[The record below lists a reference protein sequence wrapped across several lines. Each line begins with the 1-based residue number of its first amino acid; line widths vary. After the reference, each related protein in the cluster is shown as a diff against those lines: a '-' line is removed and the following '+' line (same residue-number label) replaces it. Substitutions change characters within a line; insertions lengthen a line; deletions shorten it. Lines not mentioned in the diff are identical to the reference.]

1 MSKKLPIHPL
11 KKYPKNKTLYKIFR
25 GNPREPKPS
34 VCEHNKV
41 GYRDL
46 ELIVRRSVLIIS
58 RLSKVLNEMEDKF
71 TNTSETVEY
80 LTERFEEREKDY
92 IKAIKIL
99 KQRCEFLGEDK
110 LFKRRPN

>member
-25 GNPREPKPS
+25 GNPRQPKPS
-34 VCEHNKV
+34 
-41 GYRDL
+41 

>member
-1 MSKKLPIHPL
+1 
-11 KKYPKNKTLYKIFR
+11 
-25 GNPREPKPS
+25 
-34 VCEHNKV
+34 
-41 GYRDL
+41 
-46 ELIVRRSVLIIS
+46 
-58 RLSKVLNEMEDKF
+58 MEDKF

>member
-25 GNPREPKPS
+25 GNPRQPKPS

-58 RLSKVLNEMEDKF
+58 IF
-71 TNTSETVEY
+71 
-80 LTERFEEREKDY
+80 
-92 IKAIKIL
+92 
-99 KQRCEFLGEDK
+99 G
-110 LFKRRPN
+110 

>member
-1 MSKKLPIHPL
+1 MTKINIKQLFDYDTWTFTYLLWTDEDSKAVIIDPVIEQ
-11 KKYPKNKTLYKIFR
+11 ID
-25 GNPREPKPS
+25 
-34 VCEHNKV
+34 
-41 GYRDL
+41 RDL